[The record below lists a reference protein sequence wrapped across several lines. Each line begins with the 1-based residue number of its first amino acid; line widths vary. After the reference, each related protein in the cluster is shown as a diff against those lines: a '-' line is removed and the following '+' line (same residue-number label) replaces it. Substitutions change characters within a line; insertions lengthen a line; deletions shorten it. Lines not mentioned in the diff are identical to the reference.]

1 LAGIYWLF
9 VVAVPNRGLVFAAIA
24 KREIAL
30 AKSNV
35 GWVNLEVAANITA
48 VVILSL
54 QVFVLLT
61 IGFDLIELAFLL
73 EDLFRCNPRNLWL
86 PSQLRTTVTGKHC

>member
-1 LAGIYWLF
+1 MGYLLWQESIGYLSSLF
-9 VVAVPNRGLVFAAIA
+9 PRGGLVLAAIA

-35 GWVNLEVAANITA
+35 GGVNLVVAANITA

-54 QVFVLLT
+54 QAFVLLT
-61 IGFDLIELAFLL
+61 IGFDLIQLAFLL
-73 EDLFRCNPRNLWL
+73 EDLF
-86 PSQLRTTVTGKHC
+86 PSE